1 MQMWRVVWR
10 RAGTENQGVVWGHT
24 ESVRVSAWVIT
35 SSQDMAFLLE
45 NAVTGM
51 DGYLQVKTQ

>member
-1 MQMWRVVWR
+1 MWMGGLEEGRD
-10 RAGTENQGVVWGHT
+10 GKPGVVWGHT
-24 ESVRVSAWVIT
+24 ESVRVSVWVIT

-45 NAVTGM
+45 NAVPGM